1 MEKKQVKTDANNR
14 FFILRDASL
23 FMWNLVH
30 EEKRDDK
37 IILSFERE
45 TNSSYYPNV
54 KAYEKEYH
62 RMSSIPLWSLFVATF
77 VALTFFT
84 IYLVAYYADPH
95 FNQLFWFLCGLL
107 PGIITST
114 ILGLLAIFRS
124 RQSMKYFNEREERYN
139 QYLQKMKELQDGK
152 N

>member
-14 FFILRDASL
+14 FFIIRDTSL
-23 FMWNLVH
+23 FMWNLVS
-30 EEKRDDK
+30 EEKKGDK

-45 TNSSYYPNV
+45 TNYSYYSV
-54 KAYEKEYH
+54 LKEYEKEYQQ
-62 RMSSIPLWSLFVATF
+62 MSSIPLWSLFVATF
-77 VALTFFT
+77 FALTFFT
-84 IYLVAYYADPH
+84 IYLIAYYTDAN
-95 FNQLFWFLCGLL
+95 FNQLFWFLCALL
-107 PGIITST
+107 PGVLAST

-139 QYLQKMKELQDGK
+139 RYLQKMKELQDGK